1 MKLIPLLFLAACGS
15 SSSNDIDASVGDAP
29 HDTAGSDAAT
39 DGPAGGRNTT
49 DQPDEAQGYQVH
61 AIYAIASD
69 GTDRNYD
76 TDGHIANSVAAWNKW
91 FGTAS
96 GDGRKFRLDTY
107 NGALDITFAR
117 LPETEAQLSAQ
128 GAFIR
133 DHIENDLQAGGQ
145 IKATKI
151 YAVYYDGPTTF
162 SCGGG
167 AFPPTLIGHVGA
179 FYLKGAIPSAPTCD
193 SNPWAGPNGTPGYR
207 EFAMIHE
214 LFHVIG
220 AAPICAPHQVTDM
233 NGHTSDGATDLMY
246 AGNLPWNPSQL
257 DIGHD
262 DYFDTTSSTCL
273 DVADSVFIDPLPA
286 NAKKPPGWP

>member
-1 MKLIPLLFLAACGS
+1 MKLALLFLAACGS
-15 SSSNDIDASVGDAP
+15 SSSTAIDAAPPGDGTP
-29 HDTAGSDAAT
+29 GDTAGSD
-39 DGPAGGRNTT
+39 GPSGGRNTT
-49 DQPDEAQGYQVH
+49 DQPDDVQGYQVH
-61 AIYAIASD
+61 AIYAVASD

-76 TDGHIANSVAAWNKW
+76 TDGHIANSVASWNTW

-96 GDGRKFRLDTY
+96 GDGRKFRLDMY
-107 NGALDITFAR
+107 NGALDITFVR
-117 LPETEAQLSAQ
+117 LSETEAQLSAQ

-133 DHIENDLQAGGQ
+133 DHIENDLQAVGQ
-145 IKATKI
+145 IKATKV

-179 FYLKGAIPSAPTCD
+179 FYLKGAIPNAPTCD
-193 SNPWAGPNGTPGYR
+193 SNPWAPAGGAPHYR
-207 EFAMIHE
+207 ELAMLHE
-214 LFHVIG
+214 LFHCLG
-220 AAPICAPHQVTDM
+220 AAPLCAPHQVTSM
-233 NGHTSDGATDLMY
+233 NGHTADGANDLMY
-246 AGNLPWNPSQL
+246 AGTLPWNPSVL
-257 DIGHD
+257 DVGHD